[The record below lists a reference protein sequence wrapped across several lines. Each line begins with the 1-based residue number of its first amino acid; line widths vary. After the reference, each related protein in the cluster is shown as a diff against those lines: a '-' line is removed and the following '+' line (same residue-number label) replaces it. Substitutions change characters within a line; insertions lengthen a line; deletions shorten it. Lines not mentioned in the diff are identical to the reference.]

1 MIHRHTVLAMVLL
14 ILTGT
19 LWAQERQ
26 FQRDSLR
33 GLKGALKTAD
43 APALTPEQEEQLR
56 ALLTEFRESRGAD
69 GSRTALGGSR
79 QTFQDAILSSDP
91 AAAQLQAEIIANQIA
106 TSTVTSLENQASLK
120 IQFLNI
126 LTQAQVDAVLERSGT
141 SGLFR
146 LLGSPEPGRRQGRRP
161 SRPFRR

>member
-26 FQRDSLR
+26 FQHNPLR
-33 GLKGALKTAD
+33 GLQGALESAD
-43 APALTPEQEEQLR
+43 ATALTPDQEEQLR

-69 GSRTALGGSR
+69 GSRTALGESR
-79 QTFQDAILSSDP
+79 QAFQDAILSSDP
-91 AAAQLQAEIIANQIA
+91 AVAQLQADIIANQIL

-120 IQFLNI
+120 I
-126 LTQAQVDAVLERSGT
+126 
-141 SGLFR
+141 
-146 LLGSPEPGRRQGRRP
+146 
-161 SRPFRR
+161 

>member
-26 FQRDSLR
+26 FQHNPLR
-33 GLKGALKTAD
+33 GLQGALESAD
-43 APALTPEQEEQLR
+43 ATALTPDQEEQLR

-69 GSRTALGGSR
+69 GSRTALGESR
-79 QTFQDAILSSDP
+79 QAFQDAILSSDP
-91 AAAQLQAEIIANQIA
+91 AVAQLQADIIANQIL

-126 LTQAQVDAVLERSGT
+126 LTQAQVDAVLERTGA

-146 LLGSPEPGRRQGRRP
+146 LLGSPEPGNRQGRRP
-161 SRPFRR
+161 SGRSRR

>member
-26 FQRDSLR
+26 FQRDPLR
-33 GLKGALKTAD
+33 GLKGALKAAD
-43 APALTPEQEEQLR
+43 SPALTPAQEEHIH

-69 GSRTALGGSR
+69 GSRTALGESR
-79 QTFQDAILSSDP
+79 QAFQDAILSSDP
-91 AAAQLQAEIIANQIA
+91 AAAQLQAEVIANQIA

-146 LLGSPEPGRRQGRRP
+146 LLGSPEPGRGQGRRP